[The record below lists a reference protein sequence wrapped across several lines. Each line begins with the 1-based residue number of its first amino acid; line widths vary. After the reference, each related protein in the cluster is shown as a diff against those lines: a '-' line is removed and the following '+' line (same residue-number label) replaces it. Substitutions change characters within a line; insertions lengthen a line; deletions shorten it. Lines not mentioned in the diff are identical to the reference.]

1 MVPAALFY
9 DDTLQPAAKDVG
21 LIQWSGLP
29 NPRIP
34 ILFRGCETHEDWIEE
49 VSRSCSTT
57 LQLSSG
63 GPTSHSLAFRIIF
76 NCISSFF
83 KR

>member
-9 DDTLQPAAKDVG
+9 EDTLQPAARDVS

-34 ILFRGCETHEDWIEE
+34 ILFQGTDTEE
-49 VSRSCSTT
+49 HWVDEVC
-57 LQLSSG
+57 
-63 GPTSHSLAFRIIF
+63 
-76 NCISSFF
+76 FF
-83 KR
+83 PPS